1 MVEAIIVVFILTV
14 VFFCLI
20 DFGHLFTAR
29 IVLDHAAA
37 RAARARAVGFNRYM
51 VLKTARVAAIP
62 VSGKCLTPFEDD
74 EPFGVDAEL
83 ARMPAYLAAES
94 EPYARAILDYELWPQ
109 LGIDVGSDD
118 VQVLAS
124 VSHSLPRRNDFERIY
139 DGGLQIENEGS
150 HGTVDLNSRF
160 AIENHA
166 SLYLNDEGK

>member
-1 MVEAIIVVFILTV
+1 MVETIIVVFILTV
-14 VFFCLI
+14 VFLMLL

-74 EPFGVDAEL
+74 DPFDVDAEL

-94 EPYARAILDYELWPQ
+94 EPYARAILDYELWPKVF
-109 LGIDVGSDD
+109 IDVGADEKLVTATVAQD
-118 VQVLAS
+118 QPL
-124 VSHSLPRRNDFERIY
+124 RNDFERLY
-139 DGGLQIENEGS
+139 EGGLQVEHEKEN
-150 HGTVDLNSRF
+150 GTLPIAARF
-160 AIENHA
+160 KIENHA
-166 SLYLNDEGK
+166 SLYLNDENR